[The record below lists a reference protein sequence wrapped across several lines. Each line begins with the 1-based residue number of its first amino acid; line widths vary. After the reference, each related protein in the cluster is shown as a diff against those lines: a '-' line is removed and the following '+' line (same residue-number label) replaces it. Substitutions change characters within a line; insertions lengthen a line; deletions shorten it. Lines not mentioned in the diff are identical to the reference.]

1 VSLTRL
7 SYFVA
12 VAEEL
17 SFTRAS
23 ARLHVSQPPLTQQIQ
38 RFEQEIGEKLVVR
51 STRRISLTPAGAA
64 LLPEARRLLE
74 HYRRLP
80 ALAHEAARS
89 KLDTLVIGCVPSAII
104 GLVPSLLSLYRAVEP
119 GVSLRVQELTVEE
132 QLHMLRTSD
141 LDIGVFR
148 SHRSYDEWATF
159 ELEPD
164 DYHAVLQQDH
174 PLARNRSVHWKDLET
189 ERFVMS
195 DRSRSAL
202 EFDSVVATC
211 VKNGFSPNIV
221 AEAVASYNLIAL
233 VAGGLGIGVVPGRVT
248 ALKQDGATY
257 RMLEPRVRA
266 VPLRM
271 AIRQDRFDDRAR
283 RLVDVALSVS
293 GNSMTY

>member
-38 RFEQEIGEKLVVR
+38 RFEDEIGEKLIVR

-64 LLPEARRLLE
+64 LLPEARRILE

-80 ALAHEAARS
+80 GLAHEAARS
-89 KLDTLVIGCVPSAII
+89 KPDTFVMGCVPSAII
-104 GLVPSLLSLYRAVEP
+104 GLVPGLLPLYGEIEP
-119 GVSLRVQELTVEE
+119 GVSIRVQELNIEE

-141 LDIGVFR
+141 LDVGIFR
-148 SHRSYDEWATF
+148 SYRDNNEWATF
-159 ELEPD
+159 ELQPD
-164 DYHAVLQQDH
+164 DYYVVLQEAH
-174 PLARNRSVHWKDLET
+174 PLASKRTVYWKDLET

-202 EFDSVVATC
+202 EFDSVVAAC
-211 VKNGFSPNIV
+211 VGNGFSPNIV

-233 VAGGLGIGVVPGRVT
+233 VAAGLGVAVVPGRVT
-248 ALKQDGATY
+248 ALKQDGASY
-257 RMLEPRVRA
+257 HLLEPRVRA

-271 AIRQDRFDDRAR
+271 AIRQERFDNRAR
-283 RLVDVALSVS
+283 HLVEVALTLPANPP
-293 GNSMTY
+293 G